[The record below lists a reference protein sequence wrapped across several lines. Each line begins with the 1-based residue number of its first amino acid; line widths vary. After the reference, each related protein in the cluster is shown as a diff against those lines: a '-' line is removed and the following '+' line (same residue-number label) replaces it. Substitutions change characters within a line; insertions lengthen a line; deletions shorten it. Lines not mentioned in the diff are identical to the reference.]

1 MTRDQ
6 IYKIIENED
15 IEKFNSLKNV
25 EVYTLINMII
35 DVKIYFG
42 IMFFTSKMQKIAW
55 KKLKRGEY
63 RQNMVEL

>member
-1 MTRDQ
+1 MTREQ

-25 EVYTLINMII
+25 EVDTLINMVI

>member
-1 MTRDQ
+1 MTREQ

-25 EVYTLINMII
+25 EVYTLINMVI